1 MNKKLTITE
10 LIDKKEQY
18 VLKQDVKKEL
28 YLEQLD
34 ATLTIIKPERELV
47 IDTIEKGRDE
57 NFDGNSDEF
66 FVYNIVVEP
75 NLKDPELQKAYGC
88 VDPTEIVSKIFDV
101 GTVAGIA
108 QAGMDLAGFSSK
120 VEAVKNIKN

>member
-47 IDTIEKGRDE
+47 IDTIEKGSDE

-120 VEAVKNIKN
+120 VEAVKNLKN